1 MNFVDGEPQRR
12 KEGTGCS
19 TCTRGLYSDRSDE
32 VEGYTGPECCWK
44 GWGER
49 REFITDGRKE
59 RTGNAIPKSIVQVN
73 NRA

>member
-1 MNFVDGEPQRR
+1 M
-12 KEGTGCS
+12 EGC
-19 TCTRGLYSDRSDE
+19 
-32 VEGYTGPECCWK
+32 TGPERCWK

-49 REFITDGRKE
+49 RESITDGRKE